1 MSKHILILTIFL
13 LTSCSKKSDSIL
25 SYIPENTGAIFSVNL
40 GKILEKVKY
49 NDILNSEIGGDLLNL
64 LESYPSLV
72 KKIIK
77 DPPET
82 GLDLKKPVYLFSE
95 GLNKPRA
102 EINFYGTVTWIKK
115 KLVPRLLR

>member
-1 MSKHILILTIFL
+1 MSKHIVLLTIFL
-13 LTSCSKKSDSIL
+13 LASCSKNSDSML
-25 SYIPENTGAIFSVNL
+25 SYIPENTGAIFSINL

-49 NDILNSEIGGDLLNL
+49 NDRLNSEIDGDLLNL
-64 LESYPSLV
+64 LEGYPSLV

-77 DPPET
+77 DPSET

-102 EINFYGTVTWIKK
+102 EINFYGTVTW
-115 KLVPRLLR
+115 